1 MKYLVIGGARSG
13 VGASIYLKKRDL
25 DVVLIESKTIK
36 PQYKELLSSNLIP
49 FYENTSSYPLEEIS
63 WIVPS
68 PGVPLDI
75 PLILQARQHQIPI
88 VSEVDLALHN
98 YPGKLITVTGTNGK
112 STVSA
117 MIHHILH
124 SLDPST
130 LLGGN
135 FEIPP
140 TELFWE
146 ESIKQNTKYLV
157 LEISSYQ
164 SESSSFNADA
174 AVFTS
179 FSEDH
184 LKRHKT
190 MFNYFMAKW
199 KMIENLKP
207 KSLLLLSQHV
217 LDFAN
222 ENIINIPSHIEY
234 KIIEDLSSSILVPK
248 ELNLSSI
255 DTSNALSSTAICSF
269 ITGKD
274 PCELIQHLLS
284 FKTLEHRLEYTRTY
298 KNIKIINDSKSTN
311 CDTVLT
317 AIRNYPRSILMLG
330 GECKKEDFSPLLQ
343 YQDSIDLIIFF
354 GQDRGYLKDN
364 IVNAGYTGDYVEF
377 NTLKEALTK
386 DKLKPILDSSNSLF
400 LLFSPGCASFDEF
413 ENFEHRGKFFK
424 EEISKL

>member
-1 MKYLVIGGARSG
+1 MRYLVIGGARSG
-13 VGASIYLKKRDL
+13 VGASIYLKKRNF
-25 DVVLIESKTIK
+25 DVVLVESKTIK
-36 PQYKELLSSNLIP
+36 PQYKEVLSSNLIP
-49 FYENTSSYPLEEIS
+49 FYENTSSYPLDEID

-75 PLILQARQHQIPI
+75 PLILQARQQQIPI
-88 VSEVDLALHN
+88 LSEVDLALQN

-117 MIHHILH
+117 MIYHILNK
-124 SLDPST
+124 LDSST

-146 ESIKQNTKYLV
+146 ERVKQNTKYLV

-207 KSLLLLSQHV
+207 KALLLLSQHV

-222 ENIINIPSHIEY
+222 ENNIKLPSHIEY
-234 KIIEDLSSSILVPK
+234 KIIEELGSSILVPK
-248 ELNLSSI
+248 ELSFSPI
-255 DTSNALSSTAICSF
+255 DTVNAKTSTAICSF

-274 PCELIQHLLS
+274 PCDLIKNLTN
-284 FKTLEHRLEYTRTY
+284 FKTLEHRLEYIRTY

-317 AIRNYPRSILMLG
+317 AINNYPRSILMLG
-330 GECKKEDFSPLLQ
+330 GECKKEDFSPLLKF
-343 YQDSIDLIIFF
+343 QDSIDLIIFF
-354 GQDRGYLKDN
+354 GQDRSYLKDN
-364 IVNAGYTGDYVEF
+364 LISSGYSGKYLEF
-377 NTLKEALTK
+377 STLKDALIV
-386 DKLKPILDSSNSLF
+386 DNLKRILDNSTSSY

-413 ENFEHRGKFFK
+413 ENFERRGKFFK
-424 EEISKL
+424 EEVSKL